1 MVIITTIID
10 LSVLVPMLTPVLELL
25 YLTQKPWGTGDDDGS
40 TGGGDDDK
48 ENNMIRNIILNTI
61 FKILCWSFKY
71 IVL

>member
-10 LSVLVPMLTPVLELL
+10 LSVLIPVLTPVLELL
-25 YLTQKPWGTGDDDGS
+25 YLTQKSWGTGDDDGS
-40 TGGGDDDK
+40 TGGGDDK
-48 ENNMIRNIILNTI
+48 KNNMIKNIILNTI